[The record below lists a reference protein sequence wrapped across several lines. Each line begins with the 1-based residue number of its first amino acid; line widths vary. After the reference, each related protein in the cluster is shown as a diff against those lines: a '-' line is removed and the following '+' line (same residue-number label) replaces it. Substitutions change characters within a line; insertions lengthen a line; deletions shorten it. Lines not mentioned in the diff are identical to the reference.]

1 LITAGQLRA
10 ARGLL
15 GWSQTDLAAKANVG
29 RATIADFES
38 GKRAPYAR
46 TLDVLRFALEAAG
59 VEFTNGSEPGVKL
72 KAKPQSIAGED
83 LNASNDE

>member
-1 LITAGQLRA
+1 MSVGQLRA

-15 GWSQTDLAAKANVG
+15 GWSQSDLAAKANVG

-38 GKRAPYAR
+38 GKREPYAR
-46 TLDVLRFALEAAG
+46 TMDALRFALEGAG